1 VTNSANAAMIARHV
15 ASCLNAFAFI
25 TPLDERC

>member
-1 VTNSANAAMIARHV
+1 MIARHV

-25 TPLDERC
+25 TPLDERCK